1 MIRAL
6 PRHLQNG
13 VARLVWWDYFADRG
27 CTQRW
32 KQLDWALNTHDEPE
46 IEEWQQALIGLGYPE
61 AAAVRRV
68 NRYQKFFGYTDD
80 ARRKRV
86 LLANT
91 RYGPMEFLRGRRSM
105 PQHDRQ
111 TARHLAIRIVV
122 QPRLRTVQSITGENE
137 RQVETASRA
146 QRQRSEL
153 DKRFQSPWR
162 GIRSL
167 QGKPVAIADTDSL
180 RRAEYLKRSVA
191 KPRRRQSG
199 CAELIGDV
207 IRRPLQS
214 LGERPAPA
222 KFIGRQIAKVRG
234 QP

>member
-80 ARRKRV
+80 ARRKRA
-86 LLANT
+86 LLPN
-91 RYGPMEFLRGRRSM
+91 GGE
-105 PQHDRQ
+105 
-111 TARHLAIRIVV
+111 RHGL
-122 QPRLRTVQSITGENE
+122 S
-137 RQVETASRA
+137 
-146 QRQRSEL
+146 
-153 DKRFQSPWR
+153 
-162 GIRSL
+162 
-167 QGKPVAIADTDSL
+167 
-180 RRAEYLKRSVA
+180 YA
-191 KPRRRQSG
+191 KPRNLLKGPFSG
-199 CAELIGDV
+199 GGD
-207 IRRPLQS
+207 QFKES
-214 LGERPAPA
+214 L
-222 KFIGRQIAKVRG
+222 
-234 QP
+234 